1 MDANF
6 SLSSAHTEFAI
17 PFASLCSLFFYS
29 FLFSLHLVQYP
40 PLKQLLNSF
49 LETLFSRALPSLT
62 LPMSGRGW
70 RAVLRVGGR
79 RALGAG
85 RKAD

>member
-49 LETLFSRALPSLT
+49 LETLFFASASQPYPPHVGKRVESR
-62 LPMSGRGW
+62 
-70 RAVLRVGGR
+70 VEGGR
-79 RALGAG
+79 A
-85 RKAD
+85 